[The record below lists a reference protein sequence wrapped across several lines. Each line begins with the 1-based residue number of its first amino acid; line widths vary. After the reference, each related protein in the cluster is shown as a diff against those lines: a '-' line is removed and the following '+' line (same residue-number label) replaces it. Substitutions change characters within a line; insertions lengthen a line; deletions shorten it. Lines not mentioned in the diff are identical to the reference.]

1 MNYDVLRIAMEEQL
15 STDLYNLFNGEL
27 IEKIIREARI
37 EQEHD
42 EIKTMLEGHSFKIT
56 DKLAP
61 SIHTICREV
70 QKALHFD
77 EEIDYYISNS
87 PHINCFAHPRLEDNQ
102 SHKIIIN
109 SALLERFD
117 DDELRF
123 VVGHEVGHLAS
134 KNAFLK
140 KILLF
145 VFPDLNRAPILFQN
159 KISLWDK
166 LSELTA
172 DRYGFL
178 AIPNLAKCI
187 SAFIKLSSGM
197 NTSRI
202 SFDAMTYLKEMETLL
217 LYFKEHPYAVMT
229 SHPINPVRIKCLQLF
244 ADSRLYAGLS
254 SRTKSAGD
262 EKLAAKIQELVEIL
276 MVRGTSDLDLHRAHF
291 IATAGILMSGADKEM
306 NLREVESIINV
317 LAQFTIFPKDFFDHI
332 LSSGE
337 VSQLFQQAV
346 TNILQRNPGERYS
359 MLEYLIGMALSD
371 NQIYSAELDLV
382 FHIGE
387 NVFGMT
393 RKEVAQIIGAVIQK
407 TFVPRII
414 A

>member
-1 MNYDVLRIAMEEQL
+1 MNYDTLRIELEQQL
-15 STDLYNLFNGEL
+15 STDLYNLFNGEM
-27 IEKIIREARI
+27 IEKIIREGRV

-42 EIKTMLEGHSFKIT
+42 EIKTLLEGHSFKIT

-61 SIHTICREV
+61 SIHKICRDV
-70 QKALHFD
+70 QKNLHFN

-123 VVGHEVGHLAS
+123 VIGHEVGHLVS
-134 KNAFLK
+134 KNAFLQ

-145 VFPDLNRAPILFQN
+145 VFPDLNRAPMIFQN
-159 KISLWDK
+159 KIALWDK
-166 LSELTA
+166 LAELTA

-178 AIPNLAKCI
+178 AIPSLDKCI

-217 LYFKEHPYAVMT
+217 TYFKEHPYAVMT

-244 ADSRLYAGLS
+244 ADSKLYAKLS
-254 SRTKSAGD
+254 RDKKVESD
-262 EKLAAKIQELVEIL
+262 EALNKQIQELVQIL
-276 MVRGTSDLDLHRAHF
+276 MVRGSSDLDLHRAYF
-291 IATAGILMSGADKEM
+291 IASSGILMSGADKKLES
-306 NLREVESIINV
+306 REVERILNI
-317 LAQFTIFPKDFFDHI
+317 LAQFMIFPKEFFDHI
-332 LSSGE
+332 LANGD
-337 VSQLFQQAV
+337 VNQIFQQSV
-346 TNILQRNPGERYS
+346 TAILQRNPGERYP

-371 NQIYSAELDLV
+371 NEIFATELDLI
-382 FHIGE
+382 FQIGE
-387 NVFGMT
+387 SVFGMT
-393 RKEVAQIIGAVIQK
+393 RKEVAQIMGAVIQN